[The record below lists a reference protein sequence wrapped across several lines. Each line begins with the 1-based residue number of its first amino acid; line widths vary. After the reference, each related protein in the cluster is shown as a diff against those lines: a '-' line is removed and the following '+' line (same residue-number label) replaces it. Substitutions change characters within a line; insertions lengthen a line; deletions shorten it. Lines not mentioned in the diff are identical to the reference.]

1 MNNQKSNNNQ
11 VSLTPELVRIAQRRS
26 QCGVH
31 LEDEVARLMVEAL
44 IVEMD
49 PELDIL
55 LDEGAAMCQ
64 SDNLASALDVND
76 VVVNE
81 RRFDVR
87 AIDLEDTVYLNRT
100 LVGSQY
106 LSYGTILVRLDNLAS
121 GTVVGFIGA
130 GSWMRAE
137 ESQGKS
143 AKEERVSLKP
153 TFEDDFDFATTLQS
167 YLAKPLIKLPSTS
180 QLTDVVKDVTS
191 LLNHSPELISA
202 RRKQIFSY
210 LCAHWNEATIAMVDS
225 IKMNFNNS
233 TIKPV
238 LRGAAYW
245 NNTVEM
251 LTDKIN
257 GKFNKLSRDDIKAHV
272 LTMGETYGSEYRAPA
287 FRKNLLEALSKAQ
300 LAGSQVSE
308 QKVNKL
314 VEKIV
319 SGTSPLE
326 AVKQLVNN
334 KTAVDLAY
342 AIKRERQKVSGFVAA
357 TAEEIGMAFQK
368 LALQPAYSTHS
379 SGDSGVESIN
389 EALALLEVSELAE
402 SVKSLD
408 VEMAGL

>member
-1 MNNQKSNNNQ
+1 MNTNNQKSNSNQ

-26 QCGVH
+26 QCGVR
-31 LEDEVARLMVEAL
+31 LEDEVSRLMVEAL

-55 LDEGAAMCQ
+55 LDESAAMCQ
-64 SDNLASALDVND
+64 SDNLASALGVND
-76 VVVNE
+76 IVVNE

-87 AIDLEDTVYLNRT
+87 AIDDQDTVYLSRT

-106 LSYGTILVRLDNLAS
+106 LSYGTILVKLDNLTS
-121 GTVVGFIGA
+121 GKVVGFIGA

-137 ESQGKS
+137 EGKP

-153 TFEDDFDFATTLQS
+153 DLEEDFDFATTLQS
-167 YLAKPLIKLPSTS
+167 YLKKPLIKLPSTS

-191 LLNHSPELISA
+191 LLNNAPDLISA

-210 LCAHWNEATIAMVDS
+210 LCAHWDEATIAMVDS
-225 IKMNFNNS
+225 IKVSFNNS

-251 LTDKIN
+251 LTDKID

-287 FRKNLLEALSKAQ
+287 FRKSLLEALSKAQ

-308 QKVNKL
+308 QKVNNL
-314 VEKIV
+314 VEKII

-326 AVKQLVNN
+326 AVRQLVNN

-368 LALQPAYSTHS
+368 LALQPAYATHS

>member
-1 MNNQKSNNNQ
+1 M
-11 VSLTPELVRIAQRRS
+11 
-26 QCGVH
+26 
-31 LEDEVARLMVEAL
+31 
-44 IVEMD
+44 
-49 PELDIL
+49 
-55 LDEGAAMCQ
+55 
-64 SDNLASALDVND
+64 
-76 VVVNE
+76 
-81 RRFDVR
+81 
-87 AIDLEDTVYLNRT
+87 
-100 LVGSQY
+100 
-106 LSYGTILVRLDNLAS
+106 
-121 GTVVGFIGA
+121 
-130 GSWMRAE
+130 
-137 ESQGKS
+137 
-143 AKEERVSLKP
+143 
-153 TFEDDFDFATTLQS
+153 
-167 YLAKPLIKLPSTS
+167 IKLPSTS

-191 LLNHSPELISA
+191 LLNNAPDLISA

-210 LCAHWNEATIAMVDS
+210 LCAHWDEATIAMVDS
-225 IKMNFNNS
+225 IKVSFNNS

-251 LTDKIN
+251 LTDKID

-287 FRKNLLEALSKAQ
+287 FRKSLLEALSKAQ

-308 QKVNKL
+308 QKVNNL
-314 VEKIV
+314 VEKII

-326 AVKQLVNN
+326 AVRQLVNN

-368 LALQPAYSTHS
+368 LALQPAYATHS